1 MARAALIGLRYVVSI
16 LLWILSFS
24 AFAGFIGPIGRGD
37 GVDLSAAAIAVFAAV
52 AASSAWPSED
62 VRRSASDHAYDNPA
76 PPWVGAAFGIY
87 VAVSV
92 LAIGALL
99 IGGVVADKAADTS
112 IAELEVKV
120 AYLVVDRDEYAYAA
134 NQLALLLCSTGTD
147 PGTVCAAGFVDV
159 ARP

>member
-16 LLWILSFS
+16 LLWIVSFS

-37 GVDLSAAAIAVFAAV
+37 GVDFSAAAIAVFAAV
-52 AASSAWPSED
+52 AANSAWPSED
-62 VRRSASDHAYDNPA
+62 VRRRASDHAYDNPA

-92 LAIGALL
+92 LTIGALL
-99 IGGVVADKAADTS
+99 IGGVAAGNAADTS
-112 IAELEVKV
+112 IEQLEGKV
-120 AYLVVDRDEYAYAA
+120 VYLVVDCDEYAYAA

-147 PGTVCAAGFVDV
+147 PGTTCAASFVD
-159 ARP
+159 AAKP